1 METKSVRLDLRCE
14 GDDGTR
20 FIVEMQQSN
29 GQAVTYPNTLSWE
42 N

>member
-20 FIVEMQQSN
+20 FIVEMQQSREMT
-29 GQAVTYPNTLSWE
+29 GRGS
-42 N
+42 